1 MPMCKRP
8 KEDANVIKGP
18 WKQKAKKQVVVPDVD
33 VIAIQE
39 SIMFADDLTETLLV
53 QMIHTMGENGI
64 DISNKEFIRD
74 IGFVIEAVKSTVYRD
89 MDLKHPMSKIME
101 MLTKIDVDDK
111 SGNCEVDLEL
121 LDKIKIDEDEETID
135 PTPA

>member
-18 WKQKAKKQVVVPDVD
+18 WKAKGKKQVIVPDVD
-33 VIAIQE
+33 VVALQE
-39 SIMFADDLTETLLV
+39 NMMFADDLTETLLV

-64 DISNKEFIRD
+64 NISDKEFVRD

-89 MDLKHPMSKIME
+89 MDLAHPMSKIME
-101 MLTKIDVDDK
+101 MLTKIDVDEKNSMK
-111 SGNCEVDLEL
+111 SEVDLEL
-121 LDKIKIDEDEETID
+121 LEKVSIPEEET
-135 PTPA
+135 TPV